1 MLTVALTGGIASGK
15 SVIAKVLEELGCY
28 IHNADLIARELTEP
42 EKPAWKSVI
51 SHFGQKI
58 LNSDKT
64 INRSK
69 LGEIVFSDKNDR
81 QILNNIIHPL
91 VFERKK
97 EIIRELRKEGSYK
110 IFISEAALTIEAGFA
125 DFFDRIIIALCKKD
139 IQIAR
144 LMERDQIS
152 RKDALIKIHSQMDPE
167 KKAQFANYRIDTS
180 GRIQNT
186 IEQTEIVFRNLMM
199 DYQLLYSEYQEE
211 KRRKT

>member
-28 IHNADLIARELTEP
+28 IHHADLVARELTEP
-42 EKPAWKSVI
+42 KKPAWKSVVA
-51 SHFGQKI
+51 HFGQKI
-58 LNSDKT
+58 LNPDKT

-69 LGEIVFSDKNDR
+69 LGEIVFSDNKER
-81 QILNNIIHPL
+81 EFLNGIIHPL
-91 VFERKK
+91 VFEKKK
-97 EIIRELRKEGSYK
+97 EIIYELRKEGAYK
-110 IFISEAALTIEAGFA
+110 IFVSEAALTIEAGFA

-139 IQIAR
+139 TQITR

-152 RKDALIKIHSQMDPE
+152 RKAALKKIQSQMDPE
-167 KKAQFANYRIDTS
+167 KKAQFADYRIDTS

-199 DYQLLYSEYQEE
+199 DFQLLHIS
-211 KRRKT
+211 RH

>member
-81 QILNNIIHPL
+81 QILHII
-91 VFERKK
+91 
-97 EIIRELRKEGSYK
+97 
-110 IFISEAALTIEAGFA
+110 
-125 DFFDRIIIALCKKD
+125 
-139 IQIAR
+139 
-144 LMERDQIS
+144 
-152 RKDALIKIHSQMDPE
+152 
-167 KKAQFANYRIDTS
+167 
-180 GRIQNT
+180 
-186 IEQTEIVFRNLMM
+186 
-199 DYQLLYSEYQEE
+199 
-211 KRRKT
+211 